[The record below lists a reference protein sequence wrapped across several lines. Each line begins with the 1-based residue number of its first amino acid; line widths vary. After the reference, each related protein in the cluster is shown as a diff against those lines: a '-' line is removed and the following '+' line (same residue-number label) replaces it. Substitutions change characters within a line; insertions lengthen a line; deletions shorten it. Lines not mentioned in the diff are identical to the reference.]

1 MILLLHAWIDLFA
14 VLQILKSAECNPIEI
29 NRSKVMLPAQLLY
42 LFDSSS
48 SLRYL
53 TVNCHILCAKL
64 LWFQGGHAVHELL
77 AIPRDAS
84 RSCSL
89 RKLRH
94 LSSETVHRVQVH
106 DVLIYGNSPEEG
118 IQKLPPLFLILKEN
132 EREMQM
138 VSHLELSWWQL
149 DLFPRWT
156 RSFSLCA
163 TQAFQKIAV
172 AMIQSKG
179 LAVDMTCCTFSIF
192 VFKNPWCNR
201 MWKLIWL
208 SIPSIRLAVVP
219 SPHEL
224 SGKKKSH
231 YIRWHDYVFV
241 APGAL

>member
-1 MILLLHAWIDLFA
+1 MNYLRFREMPAGVAHSGNWDTCPVKPCI
-14 VLQILKSAECNPIEI
+14 EC
-29 NRSKVMLPAQLLY
+29 KY
-42 LFDSSS
+42 TT
-48 SLRYL
+48 YWY
-53 TVNCHILCAKL
+53 TVIRQKK
-64 LWFQGGHAVHELL
+64 E
-77 AIPRDAS
+77 S
-84 RSCSL
+84 RSYHHFFSFWRRMRGRCKWYPTL
-89 RKLRH
+89 
-94 LSSETVHRVQVH
+94 
-106 DVLIYGNSPEEG
+106 N
-118 IQKLPPLFLILKEN
+118 F
-132 EREMQM
+132 
-138 VSHLELSWWQL
+138 SWWQL